1 MPIGAQGEIYDADLA
16 GRWIS
21 PMHPQIIRDEPGPCP
36 ICGMDLVPTTRYGYS
51 NEPLEQP
58 AVLHVPRSA
67 VLMAG
72 DNSVVYVETEPGR
85 FELRPVDLGPHPV
98 GTGRNPQR
106 SGSLEQV
113 FVNILLNAVD
123 AINEFKDDKKEKR
136 ISIETALSED
146 EAIIT
151 FTDTGSGISE
161 ENISKIF
168 EPFFTTKSQGK
179 GTGLGLW
186 VSYGIIKSFL
196 GNIEVKSNPE
206 QGTTFTV
213 ILPVEHIKDLKMTEK
228 ILVVDDEDIIRESL
242 SFILKKEKYEV
253 EEAANGK
260 IAFDMLKETSY
271 DLVITDIEMPE
282 MKGIELLDEIKKM
295 NLQTNTIV
303 ITAYGSMETAIAAL
317 RSGAS
322 DYILKPVEFD
332 ELLFK
337 VKKLFEVRDLHLENR
352 ILRKELQREYDY
364 NNIVGKSPAI
374 TQIFEMIKAVADTDS
389 TVLISGNSGT
399 GKELVARALHFNS
412 KRTNKPFIA
421 LNCGAI
427 SENLIESE
435 LFGHKK
441 GAFTGAISD
450 KEGFI
455 KAAESGTLFLDE
467 ISEMPPQLQVKLLRA
482 IQEKEYTPVGT
493 TVSLPVNVR
502 FIASTNRNLLEYVSQ
517 GKFREDLFYRLNV
530 VDIHLPS
537 LKERESD
544 IPLLADFFLDKYRR
558 QMNKNIKGISNDAM
572 RSLMNHEWKG
582 EIRELENV
590 IERSVI
596 FCNEDFIN
604 VKHLP
609 VQFQTEVEPTDF
621 FPSGSL
627 DESVKRFEKD
637 IITRALEANDFNKEK
652 TADELQVG
660 LSTLYR
666 KMKELDIQI

>member
-1 MPIGAQGEIYDADLA
+1 
-16 GRWIS
+16 
-21 PMHPQIIRDEPGPCP
+21 
-36 ICGMDLVPTTRYGYS
+36 
-51 NEPLEQP
+51 
-58 AVLHVPRSA
+58 
-67 VLMAG
+67 MA
-72 DNSVVYVETEPGR
+72 ER
-85 FELRPVDLGPHPV
+85 
-98 GTGRNPQR
+98 
-106 SGSLEQV
+106 
-113 FVNILLNAVD
+113 
-123 AINEFKDDKKEKR
+123 
-136 ISIETALSED
+136 
-146 EAIIT
+146 
-151 FTDTGSGISE
+151 
-161 ENISKIF
+161 
-168 EPFFTTKSQGK
+168 
-179 GTGLGLW
+179 
-186 VSYGIIKSFL
+186 
-196 GNIEVKSNPE
+196 
-206 QGTTFTV
+206 
-213 ILPVEHIKDLKMTEK
+213 

-242 SFILKKEKYEV
+242 SFILRKEKYEV

-260 IAFDMLKETSY
+260 IAFEMLKESSF
-271 DLVITDIEMPE
+271 DLVITDLEMPV
-282 MKGIELLDEIKKM
+282 MKGIELLDEIRKI

-332 ELLFK
+332 ELLLK

-352 ILRKELQREYDY
+352 ILRRELQRDYDY
-364 NNIVGKSPAI
+364 TNIIGKSQAI
-374 TQIFEMIKAVADTDS
+374 AQIFDMIKAVADTDS

-399 GKELVARALHFNS
+399 GKELVAKALHYNS
-412 KRTNKPFIA
+412 KRSNKPFIA

-450 KEGFI
+450 KDGFI

-502 FIASTNRNLLEYVSQ
+502 FIASTNRNLMEYVNQ

-537 LKERESD
+537 LKEREGD
-544 IPLLADFFLDKYRR
+544 ISLLADFFLDKYRK

-572 RSLMNHEWKG
+572 RALMNHEWKG

-590 IERSVI
+590 IERAVI
-596 FCNEDFIN
+596 FCNEDFII
-604 VKHLP
+604 VKNLP
-609 VQFQTEVEPTDF
+609 AQFQSDTEPSDYS
-621 FPSGSL
+621 PSGSL
-627 DESVKRFEKD
+627 DESVKRFEKE
-637 IITRALEANDFNKEK
+637 IIIRALEANEFNKEK
-652 TADELQVG
+652 TADTLQVG

>member
-1 MPIGAQGEIYDADLA
+1 
-16 GRWIS
+16 
-21 PMHPQIIRDEPGPCP
+21 
-36 ICGMDLVPTTRYGYS
+36 
-51 NEPLEQP
+51 
-58 AVLHVPRSA
+58 
-67 VLMAG
+67 MA
-72 DNSVVYVETEPGR
+72 
-85 FELRPVDLGPHPV
+85 
-98 GTGRNPQR
+98 
-106 SGSLEQV
+106 
-113 FVNILLNAVD
+113 
-123 AINEFKDDKKEKR
+123 
-136 ISIETALSED
+136 
-146 EAIIT
+146 
-151 FTDTGSGISE
+151 
-161 ENISKIF
+161 
-168 EPFFTTKSQGK
+168 
-179 GTGLGLW
+179 
-186 VSYGIIKSFL
+186 
-196 GNIEVKSNPE
+196 
-206 QGTTFTV
+206 
-213 ILPVEHIKDLKMTEK
+213 EK

-242 SFILKKEKYEV
+242 SYILRKEKYEV

-260 IAFDMLKETSY
+260 IAFEMLKESSY
-271 DLVITDIEMPE
+271 DLLITDLEMPE
-282 MKGIELLDEIKKM
+282 MKGIELLDELRKI

-303 ITAYGSMETAIAAL
+303 ITAYGSMETAIASL

-332 ELLFK
+332 ELLIK

-352 ILRKELQREYDY
+352 ILRRELQRDYDY
-364 NNIVGKSPAI
+364 TNIIGKSPAI
-374 TQIFEMIKAVADTDS
+374 GQIFDMIKAVADTDS

-399 GKELVARALHFNS
+399 GKELVAKALHFNS
-412 KRTNKPFIA
+412 KRANKPFIA

-455 KAAESGTLFLDE
+455 KAAEAGTLFLDE

-493 TVSLPVNVR
+493 TISLPVNVR
-502 FIASTNRNLLEYVSQ
+502 FIASTNRNLLEYVNQ

-537 LKERESD
+537 LKEREGD
-544 IPLLADFFLDKYRR
+544 IPLLADFFLDKYRK

-572 RSLMNHEWKG
+572 RALMNHEWKG

-590 IERSVI
+590 IERAVI

-604 VKHLP
+604 VKNLP
-609 VQFQTEVEPTDF
+609 IQFQSDTEPSDYS
-621 FPSGSL
+621 PSGSL
-627 DESVKRFEKD
+627 DESVKRFEKE
-637 IITRALEANDFNKEK
+637 IIIRALESNEFNKEK
-652 TADELQVG
+652 TADTLQVG

>member
-1 MPIGAQGEIYDADLA
+1 
-16 GRWIS
+16 
-21 PMHPQIIRDEPGPCP
+21 
-36 ICGMDLVPTTRYGYS
+36 
-51 NEPLEQP
+51 
-58 AVLHVPRSA
+58 
-67 VLMAG
+67 MA
-72 DNSVVYVETEPGR
+72 
-85 FELRPVDLGPHPV
+85 
-98 GTGRNPQR
+98 
-106 SGSLEQV
+106 
-113 FVNILLNAVD
+113 
-123 AINEFKDDKKEKR
+123 
-136 ISIETALSED
+136 
-146 EAIIT
+146 
-151 FTDTGSGISE
+151 
-161 ENISKIF
+161 
-168 EPFFTTKSQGK
+168 
-179 GTGLGLW
+179 
-186 VSYGIIKSFL
+186 
-196 GNIEVKSNPE
+196 
-206 QGTTFTV
+206 
-213 ILPVEHIKDLKMTEK
+213 EK

-242 SFILKKEKYEV
+242 SYILRKEKYEV
-253 EEAANGK
+253 EEAANGR
-260 IAFDMLKETSY
+260 IAFEMLKESSY
-271 DLVITDIEMPE
+271 DLMITDLEMPE
-282 MKGIELLDEIKKM
+282 MKGIELLDALKKV

-332 ELLFK
+332 ELLIK

-352 ILRKELQREYDY
+352 ILRRELQRDYDY
-364 NNIVGKSPAI
+364 TNIIGKSPAI
-374 TQIFEMIKAVADTDS
+374 GQIFDMIKAVADTDS

-399 GKELVARALHFNS
+399 GKELVAKALHFNS
-412 KRTNKPFIA
+412 KRANKPFIA

-455 KAAESGTLFLDE
+455 KAAEAGTLFLDE

-493 TVSLPVNVR
+493 TISLPVNVR
-502 FIASTNRNLLEYVSQ
+502 FIASTNRNLLEYVNQ

-537 LKERESD
+537 LKEREGD
-544 IPLLADFFLDKYRR
+544 IPLLADFFLDKYRK

-572 RSLMNHEWKG
+572 RALMNHEWKG

-590 IERSVI
+590 IERAVI

-604 VKHLP
+604 IKNLP
-609 VQFQTEVEPTDF
+609 TQFQSDTEPSDYS
-621 FPSGSL
+621 PSGSL
-627 DESVKRFEKD
+627 DESVKRFEKE
-637 IITRALEANDFNKEK
+637 IIIRALESNEFNKEK
-652 TADELQVG
+652 TADALQVG